1 MNGQITRKPRRLL
14 FVNYS
19 LEMGGI
25 ETLLLELSRAMM
37 AGDRYRPGVCV
48 FEVGGKLQG
57 EFEAIDVPVHVV
69 RKQRSRDYLLPFR
82 MRNLIRREG
91 YELVH
96 AHNQVS
102 WLYGGLGALF
112 AGRPLVYTEHTS
124 LAKFQT
130 AQQKHLKTA
139 LRLLGKKTRLVTTV
153 ARHLIPS
160 LEQDIGI
167 PTSRIRNIYNGID
180 PEPYQIE
187 IDRRL
192 KRQELGLPLGGK
204 IIGIVASLTHAK
216 DHITLIRAFAL
227 VLAQLPQV
235 RLLIVGEGPLE
246 GKIRS
251 EIQTLGIDSH
261 VHFLGVRRDIPE
273 LLQLFDVFT
282 LSSVIEGLPISLLEA
297 MASSCP
303 VVATSIPGVDELVN
317 DDCGLLVSPSNPE
330 EQAAALVRV
339 LKDDGFAVKLGLGGR
354 QRVLDEFSFD
364 AMIQSY
370 LFCYDH
376 VLHDL
381 TF

>member
-1 MNGQITRKPRRLL
+1 VNGQVTMKPRRLL

-37 AGDRYRPGVCV
+37 AGDRYRPGICV
-48 FEVGGKLQG
+48 FEAGGKLQE
-57 EFEAIDVPVHVV
+57 EFEAIDVSVHVV
-69 RKQRSRDYLLPFR
+69 QKRRSRDYLLPFR
-82 MRNLIRREG
+82 MRNLICREG

-112 AGRPLVYTEHTS
+112 SGRPLIYTEHTS

-130 AQQKHLKTA
+130 AQQKHLKGA

-167 PTSRIRNIYNGID
+167 PPSRIRNIYNGID
-180 PEPYQIE
+180 PEPYQIN
-187 IDRRL
+187 IDRDRKL
-192 KRQELGLPLGGK
+192 RELGLPPSSR
-204 IIGIVASLTHAK
+204 IIGIVASLTEAK
-216 DHITLIRAFAL
+216 DHATLLRA
-227 VLAQLPQV
+227 LADVLPQV
-235 RLLIVGEGPLE
+235 PEARLLIVGEGPLE
-246 GKIRS
+246 ADMRNLVDELAIG
-251 EIQTLGIDSH
+251 DH

-282 LSSVIEGLPISLLEA
+282 LSSLIEGLPISLLEA
-297 MASSCP
+297 MASACP
-303 VVATSIPGVDELVN
+303 VVATRIPGVDELVS
-317 DDCGLLVSPSNPE
+317 DEAGILVPHSSPR

-339 LKDDGFAVKLGLGGR
+339 LTENGLAERLGQGGR
-354 QRVLDEFSFD
+354 DRVLQQFSFD
-364 AMIQSY
+364 SMIRSY
-370 LFCYDH
+370 LSCYDD
-376 VLHDL
+376 VLDG
-381 TF
+381 TDR

>member
-82 MRNLIRREG
+82 MRSLIRREG

-139 LRLLGKKTRLVTTV
+139 LRLLGKRTRLVTTV

-167 PTSRIRNIYNGID
+167 PTSHIRNIYNGID
-180 PEPYQIE
+180 PAPYQIR
-187 IDRRL
+187 IDRNR
-192 KRQELGLPLGGK
+192 KIQELGLPPDSR
-204 IIGIVASLTHAK
+204 IIGIVASLTEAK
-216 DHITLIRAFAL
+216 DHATLLRAFAH
-227 VLAQLPQV
+227 VLQEVPDA

-246 GKIRS
+246 AGMRHLVDELDI
-251 EIQTLGIDSH
+251 GGH

-282 LSSVIEGLPISLLEA
+282 LSSLIEGLPISLLEA
-297 MASSCP
+297 MASACP
-303 VVATSIPGVDELVN
+303 VVATRIPGVDELVS
-317 DDCGLLVSPSNPE
+317 DDAGILVPHSSPR

-339 LKDDGFAVKLGLGGR
+339 LTENRLAERLGQGGR
-354 QRVLDEFSFD
+354 DRVLQQFSFD
-364 AMIQSY
+364 AMIRSY
-370 LFCYDH
+370 LSCYDD
-376 VLHDL
+376 VLHGTDR
-381 TF
+381 

>member
-48 FEVGGKLQG
+48 FEAGGKLQG
-57 EFEAIDVPVHVV
+57 EFEAIDVPVHIV

-82 MRNLIRREG
+82 MRNLVRRER
-91 YELVH
+91 YDLVH

-130 AQQKHLKTA
+130 AQQKHLKSA
-139 LRLLGKKTRLVTTV
+139 LRLLGNKTRLVTTV

-160 LEQDIGI
+160 LERDIGI
-167 PTSRIRNIYNGID
+167 PSARIRNIYNGID
-180 PEPYQIE
+180 PAPYQIR
-187 IDRRL
+187 IDRNR
-192 KRQELGLPLGGK
+192 KMQELGLPPDSR
-204 IIGIVASLTHAK
+204 IIGIVASLTEAK
-216 DHITLIRAFAL
+216 DHATLLRAFAH
-227 VLAQLPQV
+227 VLQDVPDA

-246 GKIRS
+246 AGMRKLVDELAI
-251 EIQTLGIDSH
+251 GDH

-282 LSSVIEGLPISLLEA
+282 LSSLIEGLPISLLEA
-297 MASSCP
+297 MASACP
-303 VVATSIPGVDELVN
+303 VVATRIPGVDELVS
-317 DDCGLLVSPSNPE
+317 DDAGILVPHSSPR

-339 LKDDGFAVKLGLGGR
+339 LTENGLAQRLGQGGR
-354 QRVLDEFSFD
+354 DRVLQQFSFD
-364 AMIQSY
+364 AMIRSY
-370 LFCYDH
+370 LSCYDD
-376 VLHDL
+376 VLHGTDR
-381 TF
+381 